1 MTTTGKWESTRGL
14 TGHMTPAASSESMFS
29 AVMRDLA
36 SSMQPVQA
44 RAAAMNARP
53 AHCGPQPPW
62 PEKAGLPASGVVR

>member
-1 MTTTGKWESTRGL
+1 
-14 TGHMTPAASSESMFS
+14 MFS

-36 SSMQPVQA
+36 SSMQPVQV